1 MPIDYICSC
10 ILLLF
15 TTWVAPWYVTLGL
28 ACPLLGYN
36 LRGYLRKDHKI
47 YFITRKEYQRDFP
60 KMENQFKY
68 KSIYYGVLTA
78 GSLVMMILALID
90 FMEKIV

>member
-1 MPIDYICSC
+1 M
-10 ILLLF
+10 F
-15 TTWVAPWYVTLGL
+15 TSYAAPWYLTAFL
-28 ACPLLGYN
+28 ALPLLAFN
-36 LRGYLRKDHKI
+36 VRGYMRKDHKK
-47 YFITRKEYQRDFP
+47 YFITRKEYQKDYA

-90 FMEKIV
+90 FMEKVV

>member
-1 MPIDYICSC
+1 MF
-10 ILLLF
+10 LF
-15 TTWVAPWYVTLGL
+15 SAYVAPWYLTAAFVL
-28 ACPLLGYN
+28 PLLAYN
-36 LRGYLRKDHKI
+36 VRGYLRRDHKL

-78 GSLVMMILALID
+78 GSLVLMILALID
-90 FMEKIV
+90 FMEKMV

>member
-1 MPIDYICSC
+1 MFSFF
-10 ILLLF
+10 L
-15 TTWVAPWYVTLGL
+15 APWWVTALISLPL
-28 ACPLLGYN
+28 AGYN
-36 LRGYLRKDHKI
+36 LRGFMRRDHKL

-68 KSIYYGVLTA
+68 KSIYYGMLTA
-78 GSLVMMILALID
+78 GSLVLMILSLID